1 MNEPTAPAKR
11 DWSGIIGIAIVVLL
25 LAVLLPLS
33 INALAAGDPDFGNTV
48 SLTLDRKTSVYVAT
62 PGDFPVLSYAP
73 SETGSYTLYLMTTGA
88 DLHVNGQLDQYS
100 KSSSG
105 YVSKDRTITG
115 VHGYQSQDHEYG
127 YQFDDLMLEAGKTY
141 YFPTTQDTAYRFS
154 SGALDCRIKKNGDFG
169 NAVKLYLNQSNSRY
183 ANDGDFPVFSYS
195 PSESGEYSLNLWV
208 DAVTPSSLYLNR
220 EADEYSKY
228 HTADAASKVATLI
241 GEPSGYGYQYDK
253 LYLEAGYTYF
263 FVSKGNPEYAV
274 GYYNNINIGAQ
285 ITKLKSDPGLTAND
299 VTATYGDK
307 GLRVS
312 ASTVGG
318 SPLSYAVTAGS
329 DVVAVDA
336 GTGALTIK
344 RAGTATVTV
353 TAAET
358 ELYCSASK
366 NVTVTVGKAP
376 LTIQAYDKTIM
387 TGQSAPVLGKDDYSV
402 TGLVNGDQLVKEPT
416 IAYASTPN
424 TTVPGSVKINVSGA
438 AVADPANYDIH
449 YVSGV
454 LVIVA
459 GNTFDDIKADEYYYD
474 AVIWAVNHN
483 PQITNGTS
491 ATEFSPNATCTRGQ
505 VVTFLWRANG
515 CPEPKISI
523 NPFTDVKADAY
534 YYKAVL
540 WAIEEGITNGTSKT
554 TFSPN
559 EPCTRAHVVTF
570 LWRSAGKPAAGSANP
585 FTDVKA
591 GQYYT
596 DAVLWAVSKNITN
609 GTSANTF
616 SPGSPCTRGQIV
628 TFLYRYMK

>member
-1 MNEPTAPAKR
+1 M
-11 DWSGIIGIAIVVLL
+11 
-25 LAVLLPLS
+25 
-33 INALAAGDPDFGNTV
+33 
-48 SLTLDRKTSVYVAT
+48 
-62 PGDFPVLSYAP
+62 
-73 SETGSYTLYLMTTGA
+73 
-88 DLHVNGQLDQYS
+88 
-100 KSSSG
+100 
-105 YVSKDRTITG
+105 
-115 VHGYQSQDHEYG
+115 
-127 YQFDDLMLEAGKTY
+127 
-141 YFPTTQDTAYRFS
+141 
-154 SGALDCRIKKNGDFG
+154 
-169 NAVKLYLNQSNSRY
+169 
-183 ANDGDFPVFSYS
+183 
-195 PSESGEYSLNLWV
+195 
-208 DAVTPSSLYLNR
+208 
-220 EADEYSKY
+220 
-228 HTADAASKVATLI
+228 
-241 GEPSGYGYQYDK
+241 
-253 LYLEAGYTYF
+253 
-263 FVSKGNPEYAV
+263 
-274 GYYNNINIGAQ
+274 
-285 ITKLKSDPGLTAND
+285 
-299 VTATYGDK
+299 
-307 GLRVS
+307 
-312 ASTVGG
+312 
-318 SPLSYAVTAGS
+318 
-329 DVVAVDA
+329 
-336 GTGALTIK
+336 
-344 RAGTATVTV
+344 
-353 TAAET
+353 
-358 ELYCSASK
+358 
-366 NVTVTVGKAP
+366 
-376 LTIQAYDKTIM
+376 
-387 TGQSAPVLGKDDYSV
+387 